1 MSTVEDRLDSGL
13 CDPRLCIYS
22 TLGSSR
28 MLSSIRQ
35 RQHDQDDRFVR
46 RMEDDTDDLL
56 QQTQDQ
62 QEKYALLQVTLWA
75 EG

>member
-1 MSTVEDRLDSGL
+1 
-13 CDPRLCIYS
+13 
-22 TLGSSR
+22 

-46 RMEDDTDDLL
+46 RMEDDTDALL

-75 EG
+75 EGG